1 MEIKT
6 DRQYLVKKAN
16 KYNSAEEFL
25 EDLTE
30 LQTRA
35 SFKFQSKLKTA
46 LEEKDALTSLFVI
59 RSTEYDLYDD
69 RRMSLYFS
77 RLMINEIERQVL
89 THKFSLYDAFNLSMF
104 CESLEFDEMSLSDGS
119 FEEQI
124 IHDPTIRLHGKKVN
138 KLIIKSSFIPMLE
151 TEGESLLKS
160 LYIRSSIEVINEIQV
175 PKSAE
180 SLISKSDCDRYF
192 KNTQIVFKENK

>member
-1 MEIKT
+1 MQIKI
-6 DRQYLVKKAN
+6 DRQYLDKKAN
-16 KYNSAEEFL
+16 RYNSAEEFL

-69 RRMSLYFS
+69 RRISLYFS
-77 RLMINEIERQVL
+77 RLMINEIERQVP
-89 THKFSLYDAFNLSMF
+89 THKFSLYDAFILSMF
-104 CESLEFDEMSLSDGS
+104 CESFEFDEMSLSDGS

-160 LYIRSSIEVINEIQV
+160 LYIRSSIEIINEIQV
-175 PKSAE
+175 SKSAE

-192 KNTQIVFKENK
+192 KNTQIIFKENI

>member
-1 MEIKT
+1 MEIKIN
-6 DRQYLVKKAN
+6 RQELDKKAN

-35 SFKFQSKLKTA
+35 SFKFQLKLKIA

-77 RLMINEIERQVL
+77 RLMINEIERQVF

-138 KLIIKSSFIPMLE
+138 KLIIKSSFIPLLE
-151 TEGESLLKS
+151 TEGESLIKS
-160 LYIRSSIEVINEIQV
+160 LYIRSSFEAVREIQF
-175 PKSAE
+175 PKSVE
-180 SLISKSDCDRYF
+180 SLISKSDCARYF
-192 KNTQIVFKENK
+192 KNTQIVFKENI